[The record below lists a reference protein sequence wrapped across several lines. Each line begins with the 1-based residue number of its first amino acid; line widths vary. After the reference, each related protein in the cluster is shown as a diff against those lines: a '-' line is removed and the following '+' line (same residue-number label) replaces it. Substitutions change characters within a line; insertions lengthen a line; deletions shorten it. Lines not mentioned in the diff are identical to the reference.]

1 MFLGLFPVSGSTVT
15 DSIALSH
22 LTVAPPART
31 LTVDGRLS
39 ASGVY
44 VLDAETGQR
53 LFARDA
59 RVQRPMASLTK
70 LMTALLIVEN
80 HDMSETVTIPKI
92 AEETAGSR
100 VYLSAGK
107 RYTVGSLLS
116 ALLINSA
123 NDAAVTLAVYH
134 SGSLSAFDAAM
145 NKRALE
151 LGLRETSFTN
161 PIGLDGPAHWSTP
174 QDIAW
179 LTNFVLGKEEI
190 SKRMGMGGARIA
202 STDGT
207 ETLRLY
213 HTHNLLHVHP
223 LSPESP
229 VVIGGKTGTTSE
241 AGECLVSVV
250 REAGKKFVVVL
261 LDSHQRYKDMDM
273 ILSSIQSAYG
283 IPSVAEEANV
293 EPPLAAK

>member
-1 MFLGLFPVSGSTVT
+1 MFLGLFPVSGASMADT
-15 DSIALSH
+15 IALSR
-22 LTVAPPART
+22 LTAVPPGPT

-39 ASGVY
+39 ASGVI
-44 VLDAETGQR
+44 VLDADTGQQ
-53 LFARDA
+53 LYAREA

-80 HDMSETVTIPKI
+80 HTMDEGVTIPRI

-107 RYTVGSLLS
+107 RYSVGSLLS

-134 SGSLSAFDAAM
+134 SGSLQAFDAAM

-179 LTNFVLGKEEI
+179 LTNFVLDKPEI
-190 SKRMGMGGARIA
+190 SKRMGMEGARIA
-202 STDGT
+202 SVDGS

-213 HTHNLLHVHP
+213 HTHSLLHVRP
-223 LSPESP
+223 SSPESP
-229 VVIGGKTGTTSE
+229 VVVGGKTGTTSD

-250 REAGKKFVVVL
+250 KEADRKFVVVL
-261 LDSHQRYKDMDM
+261 LDSNQRYKDMDLIM
-273 ILSSIQSAYG
+273 SSIQSAYG
-283 IPSVAEEANV
+283 AATVA
-293 EPPLAAK
+293 LK